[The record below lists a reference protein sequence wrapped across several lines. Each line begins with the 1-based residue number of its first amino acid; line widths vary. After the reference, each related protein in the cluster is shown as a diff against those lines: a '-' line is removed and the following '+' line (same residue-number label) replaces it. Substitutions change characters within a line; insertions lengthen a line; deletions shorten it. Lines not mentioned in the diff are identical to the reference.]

1 MAKGKTVDY
10 KTTKAIQA
18 FLGYLHDHYS
28 KRINNKDPNL
38 IMAVAAWFMQESGG
52 IGKVIGNNPF
62 NIRESPLQ
70 SGTRQTRGN
79 GNFAVFSSLA
89 KGFEAAAYLLLH
101 GGFGNKQVPIYGTR
115 IVDGVKQTYIKGYK
129 KLDSDLN
136 GYRLAL
142 AALMKGGNQGA
153 NDFLAALAMS
163 KWDAQH
169 YGSNNWKEA
178 YTKEHN
184 HLIRNYL
191 TYGGVMMNAPEKP
204 RKPIPSVAQDLKYQ
218 LAPNNFLDPWFA
230 KRLYERRRRGGG
242 VDAGNSRR

>member
-1 MAKGKTVDY
+1 MARNVDY

-52 IGKVIGNNPF
+52 LSRVIGNNPF
-62 NIRESPLQ
+62 NIRDSPLQ

-79 GNFAVFSSLA
+79 GHFAVFSSMA

-101 GGFGNKQVPIYGTR
+101 GGYGNKKVAIYEVR
-115 IVDGVKQTYIKGYK
+115 VVDGVKRSVVVGYK
-129 KLDSDLN
+129 KVDSDLY

-163 KWDAQH
+163 KWDSAH
-169 YGSNNWKEA
+169 YGAHNWQEA

-191 TYGGVMMNAPEKP
+191 TYGGVILSAPEKP
-204 RKPIPSVAQDLKYQ
+204 RKPIPPLAQDFRFQ
-218 LAPNNFLDPWFA
+218 VSPNNFLDPWFV
-230 KRLYERRRRGGG
+230 KRLYERRRRGSS
-242 VDAGNSRR
+242 VASNDPRH